1 MGDDMSF
8 GMELVGALLEFDV
21 MFVLVVVMDGA
32 CMLLMW
38 LSGNL
43 GLCLLMDNSVV
54 VCWQ

>member
-32 CMLLMW
+32 CMLL
-38 LSGNL
+38 
-43 GLCLLMDNSVV
+43 V
-54 VCWQ
+54 

>member
-1 MGDDMSF
+1 MSC
-8 GMELVGALLEFDV
+8 GVELVGALLEFDV